1 MSKSKFFG
9 DKSKIFY
16 LNNTELEYWD
26 YNPKTL
32 HKEEKKTIKMT
43 DIKQCKVDV
52 NASSIT
58 FILKNKTLVFGGKP
72 DEVREMTEWLE
83 LCQE

>member
-16 LNNTELEYWD
+16 LNNTDLEYWD

-32 HKEEKKTIKMT
+32 HKEEKKTIKINE
-43 DIKQCKVDV
+43 IKQYQTEAKT
-52 NASSIT
+52 NSIT
-58 FILKNKTLVFGGKP
+58 FFLKNKTLMFSGKP
-72 DEVREMTEWLE
+72 EEIREMTEWM
-83 LCQE
+83 